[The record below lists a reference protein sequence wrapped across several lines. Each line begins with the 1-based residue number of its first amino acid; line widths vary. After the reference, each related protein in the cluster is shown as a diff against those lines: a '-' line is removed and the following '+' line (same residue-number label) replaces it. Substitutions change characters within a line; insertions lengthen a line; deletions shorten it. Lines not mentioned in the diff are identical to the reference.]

1 MQAPS
6 PTSGVLVSLFE
17 NSEYEYRDTFF
28 VFFDPE
34 NRPSS
39 DKVEACIAELG
50 SKYEMENAKSDDGDF
65 ESITVKSPYDFSAMD
80 IAYVEGEEVTGQVQ
94 ELMEEFK
101 TMTLVGDDHKKLGK
115 FKNASAR
122 FDIYHFEQVKGES
135 QDFLDPGGLLIVLEK
150 LTDLCD
156 GVGLDPQSHTLM

>member
-1 MQAPS
+1 
-6 PTSGVLVSLFE
+6 VSLFE

-28 VFFDPE
+28 VFLDSE

-39 DKVEACIAELG
+39 DKIQACIAELG
-50 SKYEMENAKSDDGDF
+50 PKYEAEDAKSDNGDF

-80 IAYVEGEEVTGQVQ
+80 ITYVEGEEVTAQIS

-115 FKNASAR
+115 FKTAGAR
-122 FDIYHFEQVKGES
+122 FDIFHFEKIQIGE

-150 LTDLCD
+150 LTELCD
-156 GVGLDPQSHTLM
+156 GVGLDPQSQTLM